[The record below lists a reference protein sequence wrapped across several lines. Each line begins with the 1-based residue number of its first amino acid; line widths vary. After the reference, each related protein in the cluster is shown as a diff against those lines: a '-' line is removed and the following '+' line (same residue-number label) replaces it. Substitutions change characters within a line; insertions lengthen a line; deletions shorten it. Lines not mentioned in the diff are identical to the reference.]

1 MNDLLA
7 LLTEDRPTQEEILRM
22 IAPAYAEVD
31 CNTGRYTGYRY
42 NYANEAF
49 EPKDALFSGDV
60 WYKGTY
66 PINRHPKGKS
76 ADYRP
81 QSKTKCII
89 A

>member
-31 CNTGRYTGYRY
+31 CNTGNYTGYRY

-49 EPKDALFSGDV
+49 EPSDALDTGSV
-60 WYKGTY
+60 WYKGTF
-66 PINRHPKGKS
+66 PINRYLKEIS
-76 ADYRP
+76 AEYRP